1 MFKKLASIALAA
13 LMVTGTAAIVSAAE
27 TEEAVGAADQSAVA
41 AADESEVGA
50 SADSNTGADSKIY
63 FEVPSFWHNFKDIR
77 LYLYE
82 VGGDV
87 LIPWNSKK
95 GKMTDEKNGK
105 WSFDLA
111 AKGYTFSDSKTYA
124 CIFLTNAEA
133 QTCDLFIGNPCIG
146 DTAYCTGENNKIE
159 NTEDSNKKSWEVK
172 WRNADP
178 NRWGVPL
185 AVTSIGNIV
194 GSALPAGTS
203 KYDLFLSFLKD
214 TGKKGVNNAIKFN
227 GKSVQETIDD
237 AAKKLGLGIEDVKK
251 ALKEC
256 GQTYDWDESKSSL
269 PQGSSADANK
279 KSSGGGSSNTNNSS
293 SNNDS
298 SDTDSSSKTD
308 SANNGGG
315 SANGGGGSSYS
326 GGGSSATGGGS
337 GSVTSGQETTIFF
350 VFGGIMVAAAGVIF
364 LARKRRDF

>member
-13 LMVTGTAAIVSAAE
+13 LMVTGTAAIASAAE

-50 SADSNTGADSKIY
+50 SADSETGADSKIY
-63 FEVPSFWHNFKDIR
+63 FEAPSFWNNYKDIR

-105 WSFDLA
+105 WSFDMS
-111 AKGYTFSDSKTYA
+111 KFPMSDSKTYA
-124 CIFLTNAEA
+124 CIFLTNTEA
-133 QTCDLFIGNPCIG
+133 QTCDLFIGNPCLG

-172 WRNADP
+172 WRTADP

-185 AVTSIGNIV
+185 AITSIGNIV
-194 GSALPAGTS
+194 GYALPAGQS
-203 KYDLFLSFLKD
+203 KYDLFLTFLKD

-227 GKSVQETIDD
+227 HKSVQQTIDD
-237 AAKKLGLGIEDVKK
+237 AAKILELGKEDVKK
-251 ALKEC
+251 ALAEC
-256 GQTYDWDESKSSL
+256 GQKYDWDESKSSL
-269 PQGSSADANK
+269 NEGSNAAANQK
-279 KSSGGGSSNTNNSS
+279 SGGGSSSNNSS
-293 SNNDS
+293 SN
-298 SDTDSSSKTD
+298 SSSSNSGSNTTGGNT
-308 SANNGGG
+308 SGGGTTGGG
-315 SANGGGGSSYS
+315 STGGGST
-326 GGGSSATGGGS
+326 GGGSTSAGGSTGS

-350 VFGGIMVAAAGVIF
+350 VFGGIMLAAAGVIF
-364 LARKRRDF
+364 LARKRREF